1 MFIPETSG
9 LRDTNDQSRPKKW
22 MYNVQNYELHD
33 TNTRLHDYKIQM
45 TRAVLK
51 SELIHVTLFTNIYKI
66 KNYNFIL

>member
-22 MYNVQNYELHD
+22 KYNVQNYELQD
-33 TNTRLHDYKIQM
+33 TNTSLHDYKIQM